1 MKFNVLEFL
10 HFHRRDKVPKV
21 PKSPKV
27 SKIPKD
33 KSSFFKG
40 KEIKHKDKEIEH
52 INPFSESDS
61 SATQAEKNSS
71 KKNQNSDTNIMR
83 KSKSFNDLKQNVF
96 TSLRRSTSYQRL
108 SKNLNLSYTNLRTP
122 LATLEENKLDLE
134 DSHSLIRQQE
144 PRSTI
149 LTEPSLAVTKEEE
162 MKFDFATEGNT
173 TNETYTSMFNSI
185 YADYYLDSDSESIQ
199 SSAISDKKVV
209 PPSEYLLSSSGTPNY
224 NIVPQ
229 ILPPFPSFVA
239 DNPFADFEEYNQL
252 PHEKL
257 LLRASQ
263 IHGLSPT
270 CSLSSAI
277 KSYRRSLY
285 CESDDNDISNNDDD
299 LIFYSNEKK
308 SIVPFPQTRIPQ
320 SPLPALPQPSP
331 LFSTPCR
338 STKGYDLVLP
348 NIKRE
353 EVTDL
358 EDKSLFDALSKAE
371 WWDCSKITLV
381 SYND

>member
-10 HFHRRDKVPKV
+10 HLNRRDKVPKV
-21 PKSPKV
+21 PK
-27 SKIPKD
+27 IPKTP
-33 KSSFFKG
+33 KHKPSFFKS
-40 KEIKHKDKEIEH
+40 KETKRKDIENEYV
-52 INPFSESDS
+52 NPFSESDPP
-61 SATQAEKNSS
+61 TLKNRQNPYA
-71 KKNQNSDTNIMR
+71 KKDKNSDTNTMR
-83 KSKSFNDLKQNVF
+83 KTKSFSDLKQNVF

-108 SKNLNLSYTNLRTP
+108 SKNLNVSHTNLRTP
-122 LATLEENKLDLE
+122 LATLKENKLDLP
-134 DSHSLIRQQE
+134 DSHSHIGKQE
-144 PRSTI
+144 PDRTI
-149 LTEPSLAVTKEEE
+149 IAKPSLADDDV
-162 MKFDFATEGNT
+162 KFDSMTEENT

-185 YADYYLDSDSESIQ
+185 YADYYLDSDSESVQ
-199 SSAISDKKVV
+199 SSAISDKQVV
-209 PPSEYLLSSSGTPNY
+209 PPCEYLLSSSGTPNY

-229 ILPPFPSFVA
+229 ILPPFPAFVA
-239 DNPFADFEEYNQL
+239 ENPFADFEEYNQL

-285 CESDDNDISNNDDD
+285 CESDDNDMFNNDDD
-299 LIFYSNEKK
+299 LIFYSSEKG
-308 SIVPFPQTRIPQ
+308 SIVPIPETRIPH
-320 SPLPALPQPSP
+320 SPLPPLPQCSP
-331 LFSTPCR
+331 LLSTPR
-338 STKGYDLVLP
+338 KTTNGYNLMLR

-358 EDKSLFDALSKAE
+358 EEKSLFDALSKAE